1 MKRSRRNRFYQAHV
15 YACALTT
22 IVCVLVIVIILLQ
35 ALSLAHSK
43 SAGADTANAMD
54 KDRSVSAI
62 SVLQKKDNSPDA
74 ISRCAQGNTLYIPV
88 DAADGT
94 DIVKQN

>member
-1 MKRSRRNRFYQAHV
+1 MKRSNRNRFYQAHV

-35 ALSLAHSK
+35 VLSLAHSK
-43 SAGADTANAMD
+43 SADADTANTMD
-54 KDRSVSAI
+54 KGSVVSSI

-74 ISRCAQGNTLYIPV
+74 ISRSATPAK
-88 DAADGT
+88 DRRHAARSMLQAD
-94 DIVKQN
+94 QPQ